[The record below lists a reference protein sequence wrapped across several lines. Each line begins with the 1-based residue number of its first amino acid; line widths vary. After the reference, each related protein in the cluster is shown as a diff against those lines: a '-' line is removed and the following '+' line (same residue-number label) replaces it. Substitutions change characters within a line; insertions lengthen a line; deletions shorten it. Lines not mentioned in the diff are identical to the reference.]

1 MILIRST
8 PQFALAHTPVYFLVS
23 NNRQTMEHDSNS
35 NDDNNKRIPVYEIR
49 DVQVS
54 EKEDSFVLSVDL
66 PGVKEQNVDIKEHNF
81 VLIIEAL
88 RKSGDTNVCKFY
100 RQFSLDKKSIQPEG
114 IHASLS
120 DGVLTVHIPKRPE
133 PQTLDVTPTSS
144 GPPAEDDFENVFFR
158 LDMPGVKLSDLKV
171 QVKGDGILISAER
184 KKGNSTSSIKRMFTV
199 DDTELDVAKAKAYL
213 SDGVLTLTAPPTKKA
228 LVAEEN
234 GNENKDGQ
242 VTTTTDNAISH
253 RSIPVNKKG
262 APTQD

>member
-8 PQFALAHTPVYFLVS
+8 PQFALAHTPAYFLVS
-23 NNRQTMEHDSNS
+23 NNRPTMEHDSNS

-54 EKEDSFVLSVDL
+54 EQDDSFVLSMDL
-66 PGVKEQNVDIKEHNF
+66 PGVKEQNVDIKEQNF
-81 VLIIEAL
+81 VLTIEAL

-120 DGVLTVHIPKRPE
+120 DGVLTVHVPKRPE

-144 GPPAEDDFENVFFR
+144 DPPAEDDVENVFFR

-171 QVKGDGILISAER
+171 QVKGDEMFVSAER
-184 KKGNSTSSIKRMFTV
+184 KKENLTSSIKRMFTV
-199 DDTELDVAKAKAYL
+199 DDTKLDVAKAKAYL
-213 SDGVLTLTAPPTKKA
+213 SDGVLTLTAPPRKKA
-228 LVAEEN
+228 LAEES
-234 GNENKDGQ
+234 GEKNKDGQ
-242 VTTTTDNAISH
+242 VATKTDNAVSR
-253 RSIPVNKKG
+253 RSIPINTKEATAQK
-262 APTQD
+262 